1 MAKKVKK
8 SRYWGFIMYPDSRPD
23 DWYEKLQETGLPIAI
38 SPCHDH
44 DTNDDGTIKKSH
56 WHVLLCFDG
65 PTTESCIK
73 DISDKVHGTE
83 VIPVNS
89 VKGMYRYHVHED
101 NPEKY
106 PYWKYLNKF
115 PRTLINGF
123 DINDYSQLTSSEI
136 SIITQQIIDYITTGS
151 IYEYSDLLDFLMR
164 EDIQAFDF
172 ACTHTLLLKSYC
184 DSRRHKLQGLNKA
197 VEQNTWLHKEK

>member
-1 MAKKVKK
+1 MAEKLKK

-23 DWYEKLQETGLPIAI
+23 DWYEKLQMTGLPIAI
-38 SPCHDH
+38 SPFHDK
-44 DTNDDGTIKKSH
+44 DCNDDGTLKKPH

-65 PTTESCIK
+65 PTTKNCVH
-73 DISDKVHGTE
+73 DIADSVHGTE

-106 PYWKYLNKF
+106 PYWSELDKF

-123 DINDYSQLTSSEI
+123 DINEYSQMTSKEE
-136 SIITQQIIDYITTGS
+136 SIMIQTIFNYINS
-151 IYEYSDLLDFLMR
+151 QFIMEYSDLIDFLMQ
-164 EDIQAFDF
+164 EDVQAFDY
-172 ACTHTLLLKSYC
+172 AVHHTLLFNTYC
-184 DSRRHKLQGLNKA
+184 NSKRNKFKKTNNN
-197 VEQNTWLHKEK
+197 VGETFDNKK